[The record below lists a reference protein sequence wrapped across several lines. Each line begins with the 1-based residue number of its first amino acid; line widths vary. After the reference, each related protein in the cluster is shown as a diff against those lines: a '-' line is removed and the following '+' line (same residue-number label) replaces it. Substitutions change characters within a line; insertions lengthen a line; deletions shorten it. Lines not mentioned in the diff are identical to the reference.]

1 MTQLIRYEAACRA
14 LAECKSFDEVTKIVN
29 QSEALK
35 AYARMAKDRAL
46 EVDAAE
52 IRIRAERRLG
62 QMLTQQKAEGGLNKG
77 AAGIGPIAVV
87 TNDRNSPPT
96 LAATGISKDLSSR
109 SQKYAAV
116 PDAEFEAELAAKRER
131 DRQEGQRVASRLQK
145 VGEKHLRDNP
155 QPYNPDDGAPSVEE
169 LLEAE
174 VVIEQEQLAI
184 RRILDAD
191 DKLAEAMAM
200 LKQRDALVEQLK
212 WRINGLVNE
221 NGQLVSDVKYW
232 RGQARKAEKDEKFLA
247 FQKQHGHVVAL

>member
-1 MTQLIRYEAACRA
+1 MSQLIRYEAACRA

-62 QMLTQQKAEGGLNKG
+62 QMLAQQKAEGGLNKG
-77 AAGIGPIAVV
+77 AAGVGLNQHTPKEL
-87 TNDRNSPPT
+87 RSSPTTAPT
-96 LAATGISKDLSSR
+96 LASTGISKDLSSR

-145 VGEKHLRDNP
+145 AGEKHLRDNP
-155 QPYNPDDGAPSVEE
+155 QPYNPDDGVPSVEE

-174 VVIEQEQLAI
+174 VVIEQEQIAL
-184 RRILDAD
+184 RRILEAD
-191 DKLAEAMAM
+191 DKLREALAM

-212 WRINGLVNE
+212 WRIGGLVGE
-221 NGQLVSDVKYW
+221 NGELIKSVKYW
-232 RGQARKAEKDEKFLA
+232 RDQARRAEKA
-247 FQKQHGHVVAL
+247 AA